1 MLSKTEQLARPQGVL
16 VLKKGREKP
25 LLNRHPWIFSGAI
38 DRIEGDP
45 TPGDAVSVITRH
57 GDFIGLAG
65 WNPASQIT
73 GRMMTWEDRLLDDEF
88 WEEAIAQSI
97 GRRQWLDLEPETTGY
112 RLINGESDGIPGL
125 IVDKYDRYLVFQ
137 CLTKVID
144 VRKQQIIEHL
154 KALTFQGQSPLAIV
168 ERSDAS
174 VRKLEGLPQIAE
186 VVFGEIPEGGVWF
199 KENQLSFKVDLVKG
213 HKSGFYLDQRDNRAI
228 LGLESLVKDKDVLN
242 CFAYTGGFSA
252 YAASANAKSVTSVDT
267 SVPSLTLAEENVQKN
282 SPDRPQDEYLAGNVF
297 DVLRHYQEENVQ
309 FDVIVLDPPKFA
321 HSAKDIKKATRGY
334 RDINLLGM
342 SLLRPGGTLLTFSC
356 SGLISADLFQ
366 KVVFGAAVD
375 AGRQATVLKQLNQ
388 SNDHVVSLHFPEG
401 HYLKGLMLEI
411 R

>member
-252 YAASANAKSVTSVDT
+252 YAASANAKSVMSVDT

>member
-25 LLNRHPWIFSGAI
+25 LINRHPWIFSGAI

-45 TPGDAVSVITRH
+45 TPGDAVSVITRN

-144 VRKQQIIEHL
+144 VRKHQIIEHL

-213 HKSGFYLDQRDNRAI
+213 HKSGFYLDQRDNRAL

-252 YAASANAKSVTSVDT
+252 YAAKANAKSVTSVDT

-342 SLLRPGGTLLTFSC
+342 SLLKPGGTLLTFSC